1 MVMASDPESNPNEA
15 TPVAVDDVR
24 ATEVTPPA
32 EDPPE
37 KRDSL
42 MMFPSERT
50 TTEAADLPTFEID
63 FADHPRRAQPPRP
76 VTQVPVAIVDDR
88 ATREAIRKLGEYSD
102 TLKSLQD
109 LCASI
114 DDRLRRAEAATGDR
128 SLHELSA
135 RVEARLTEVEQAVQR
150 IERTVASESLEGQA
164 AIQAL
169 RGHIGERLEQTEE
182 IVRRSEGVI
191 ADHAVREVSAC
202 IDARVTGSDEV
213 VRRIEQVVA
222 SQSREELSALQALR
236 ADIDRRRVFEHSPLP
251 LPMLP
256 RSQRVMKGLAAAGV
270 LVAIAILVFAMKV
283 PIAGEPQPES
293 RAGGR
298 EAIVRDV
305 VADAAQPAPVSP
317 PTSTSAPAAAT
328 TPTPTPTPT
337 PTRPAAQSR
346 QVAAPRRA
354 AQTPPRRATVPA
366 PAADVAPRSFVGD
379 LTITSTPVGATVS
392 INGRAVGVTPLVL
405 RERQAGSVAV
415 QIASDGFERWSA
427 SVQVRAGEMTNV
439 VATLRRAP

>member
-1 MVMASDPESNPNEA
+1 MVMASDPKSNPNKA

-24 ATEVTPPA
+24 ATEVTPPG
-32 EDPPE
+32 EEPPE

-50 TTEAADLPTFEID
+50 TTGAADVPAFEID

-76 VTQVPVAIVDDR
+76 VTHVPVSIVDDR
-88 ATREAIRKLGEYSD
+88 ATRDAIRKLGEYSD
-102 TLKSLQD
+102 TLKSLQE

-114 DDRLRRAEAATGDR
+114 DDRLRRAEEVTADR
-128 SLHELSA
+128 TLHELSA
-135 RVEARLTEVEQAVQR
+135 RVEARLSEVEQAVQR

-164 AIQAL
+164 AIQVL
-169 RGHIGERLEQTEE
+169 RSHISERLEQTEE

-202 IDARVTGSDEV
+202 IDARVTGSEEV
-213 VRRIEQVVA
+213 VRRIEQVVS
-222 SQSREELSALQALR
+222 SQSRQELSALQALR

-251 LPMLP
+251 MPP

-270 LVAIAILVFAMKV
+270 LVAIAILVFVMKV
-283 PIAGEPQPES
+283 PIAGEPQPEL

-298 EAIVRDV
+298 EVIVRDAV
-305 VADAAQPAPVSP
+305 VDAPAQPVPVPPPAPTT
-317 PTSTSAPAAAT
+317 PTPAAAT

-337 PTRPAAQSR
+337 RPPAQSR
-346 QVAAPRRA
+346 QAAAPRRA
-354 AQTPPRRATVPA
+354 AQTPTRRATVPA
-366 PAADVAPRSFVGD
+366 AAENVAPRSFVGD
-379 LTITSTPVGATVS
+379 LTITSTPAGATVS
-392 INGRAVGVTPLVL
+392 INGRAAGVTPLVL
-405 RERQAGSVAV
+405 RERPAGSVAV
-415 QIASDGFERWSA
+415 QIANDGFERWSA

-439 VATLRRAP
+439 SATLRRAQ

>member
-1 MVMASDPESNPNEA
+1 MVMPSDPESNPNEA

-24 ATEVTPPA
+24 ATEVPPPA
-32 EDPPE
+32 GEPPE
-37 KRDSL
+37 KGDSL

-50 TTEAADLPTFEID
+50 TTGAADVPAFEID
-63 FADHPRRAQPPRP
+63 FADHPRRVQPPRP

-88 ATREAIRKLGEYSD
+88 ATRDAIRKLGEYSD
-102 TLKSLQD
+102 TLKSLQE

-114 DDRLRRAEAATGDR
+114 DDRLRRAEEVTADR
-128 SLHELSA
+128 TLHELSA
-135 RVEARLTEVEQAVQR
+135 RVEARLSEVEQAVQR

-164 AIQAL
+164 AIQVL
-169 RGHIGERLEQTEE
+169 RSHISERLEQTEE

-213 VRRIEQVVA
+213 VRRIEQVVS
-222 SQSREELSALQALR
+222 SQSRQELSALQALR

-251 LPMLP
+251 MPP

-270 LVAIAILVFAMKV
+270 LVAIAILVFVMKV

-298 EAIVRDV
+298 DVIVRDAV
-305 VADAAQPAPVSP
+305 VDAPAQPVPVP
-317 PTSTSAPAAAT
+317 PPAATTPTPAAAT

-337 PTRPAAQSR
+337 RPPAQSR
-346 QVAAPRRA
+346 QAAAPRRA
-354 AQTPPRRATVPA
+354 AQAPTRRATVPA
-366 PAADVAPRSFVGD
+366 AAENVAPRSFVGD
-379 LTITSTPVGATVS
+379 LTITSTPAGATVS
-392 INGRAVGVTPLVL
+392 INGRAAGVTPLVL
-405 RERQAGSVAV
+405 RERPAGSVAV
-415 QIASDGFERWSA
+415 QIANDGFERWSA

-439 VATLRRAP
+439 FATLRRAQ